1 MTQYADMGAYID
13 DLPDDLPKAVIADIV
28 VASAEKPGF
37 HRR

>member
-1 MTQYADMGAYID
+1 MTQYADMGAYI
-13 DLPDDLPKAVIADIV
+13 DDLPKAVIADIV